1 MSNPTLSKV
10 YNSFIDEWS
19 TQAYMITQVSKKS
32 LKLSPVKTLLLP
44 LPHQPVCVRVGGGGR
59 GQVRTEKKARN
70 TTEPQ
75 WKQKPARV
83 VSFGGMY
90 TVFY

>member
-1 MSNPTLSKV
+1 MINSGLHDYTSIQEITETVTSKDT
-10 YNSFIDEWS
+10 SS
-19 TQAYMITQVSKKS
+19 A
-32 LKLSPVKTLLLP
+32 PP
-44 LPHQPVCVRVGGGGR
+44 PPACVCSRGGR

-90 TVFY
+90 TVFLLKMTLPGVTRHL